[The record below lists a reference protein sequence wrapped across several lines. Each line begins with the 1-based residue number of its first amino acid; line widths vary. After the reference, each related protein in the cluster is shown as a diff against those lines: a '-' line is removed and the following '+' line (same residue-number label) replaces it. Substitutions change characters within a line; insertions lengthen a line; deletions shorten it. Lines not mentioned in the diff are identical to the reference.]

1 MLFPTT
7 HYSIKIMKKKYKKI
21 FKKGNSTTIVEFEW
35 GSKKQI
41 ITGVIIFILIAL
53 IIVKVVG

>member
-1 MLFPTT
+1 
-7 HYSIKIMKKKYKKI
+7 MKKKYKKV

-41 ITGVIIFILIAL
+41 ITSVIIFILIVL